1 VRAVVSAELRAA
13 SAGAARLPPR
23 QHAAPLSRLPHVLPV
38 SDLYFLSLTYKL
50 RGSFFTVDCSFC
62 SLCLADSLLLP

>member
-1 VRAVVSAELRAA
+1 VRAVVSAELCAA

-50 RGSFFTVDCSFC
+50 PYGSFFYRR
-62 SLCLADSLLLP
+62 LLILLFVSRR